1 MYKRQDFTFFGDLS
15 YSTIGL
21 DTNEIVGYSLVGN
34 YLAAHKSDGADGRN
48 VIMRYGEY
56 TTLNGVQRASFRI
69 VNTIQGIGAVGRY
82 NFAYLNES
90 LFATK
95 LGIYAITAQ
104 DITGEKDVYKRQ
116 M

>member
-1 MYKRQDFTFFGDLS
+1 
-15 YSTIGL
+15 
-21 DTNEIVGYSLVGN
+21 
-34 YLAAHKSDGADGRN
+34 
-48 VIMRYGEY
+48 MRYGEY
-56 TTLNGVQRASFRI
+56 TTSEKKERASFRI

-104 DITGEKDVYKRQ
+104 DITGEKYTQERSFYIGKRIRLYLQ
-116 M
+116 